1 MRKEKSVMAEFGE
14 QLRKAREEKG
24 MTQQTLAEKLY
35 VTRQTV
41 SRWESGDRFPDL
53 VTAKRISQ
61 VLEVSI
67 SKLFSEEEPV
77 VIVERTQV
85 IEDPIANR
93 IAIALYACIVL
104 AYSAAAM
111 SVMLHLKSVLEVSST
126 QDIFITLTNTLC
138 RLIPAVGF
146 FIGLVLSLKG
156 TLTPKRTGLIIA
168 AYFAASALMDGA
180 KITVASSDAGFVVA
194 VLTMMN
200 VVGMFAAFRY
210 FSRNTESQS
219 SQALL
224 YLVSFAGILRAVFS
238 TVQMLR
244 HAYSYV
250 SLETILG
257 VLLTLCVN
265 GLILYQVYSVD
276 RKRRI
281 AVELAN

>member
-1 MRKEKSVMAEFGE
+1 MAEFGE

-93 IAIALYACIVL
+93 IAIALYACIIL

-111 SVMLHLKSVLEVSST
+111 SIMLHLKSVLEVSST
-126 QDIFITLTNTLC
+126 QDIFITMTTALC

-200 VVGMFAAFRY
+200 VVGMFAAFHY

-276 RKRRI
+276 RKKRI

>member
-1 MRKEKSVMAEFGE
+1 MAEFGE

>member
-1 MRKEKSVMAEFGE
+1 MAEFGE

-126 QDIFITLTNTLC
+126 QDIFITLTTALC
-138 RLIPAVGF
+138 RLFPAVGF

-156 TLTPKRTGLIIA
+156 TLTPKRTGIIIA

-244 HAYSYV
+244 HAYSFV